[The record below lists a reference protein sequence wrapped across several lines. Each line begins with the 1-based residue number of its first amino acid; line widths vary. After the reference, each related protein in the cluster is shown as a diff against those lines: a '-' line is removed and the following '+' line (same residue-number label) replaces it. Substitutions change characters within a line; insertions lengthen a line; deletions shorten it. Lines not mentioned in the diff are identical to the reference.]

1 MPYVEYDEVGAA
13 CSECGRPFRS
23 EEDLEEH
30 RLEVHAAEGEFLP
43 LPPKAHLRAC
53 PVCGE
58 RLAGSSAFRVHR
70 RTAHRG
76 SGVRDRLERAE
87 RLET

>member
-1 MPYVEYDEVGAA
+1 MPYVEYDELGSA

-30 RLEVHAAEGEFLP
+30 RRSVHAAEGEPRALSRRVQ
-43 LPPKAHLRAC
+43 LRAC

-58 RLAGSSAFRVHR
+58 RISGASAFRLHR
-70 RTAHRG
+70 RSAHPPE
-76 SGVRDRLERAE
+76 RDRMRLERSD
-87 RLET
+87 RVET